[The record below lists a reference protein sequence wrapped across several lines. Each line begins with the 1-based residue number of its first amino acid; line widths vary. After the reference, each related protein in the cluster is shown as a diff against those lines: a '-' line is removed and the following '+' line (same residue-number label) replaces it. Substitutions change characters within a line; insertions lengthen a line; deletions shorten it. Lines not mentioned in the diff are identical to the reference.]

1 MEAMRIQ
8 DLILPED
15 KVFFQLFTQMTDTLR
30 QAAGH
35 LADLTR
41 DFSLAHQKCH
51 AIRQLE
57 HDADGTTRD
66 IYERL
71 NESLITP
78 LEPEEIGRLAPAL
91 DDVMDS
97 IDWVSHQLCNYGIKE
112 TNEILQEFSTLIV
125 QCAEDIEEGV
135 GLLST
140 LKKPLEVKERSIVIN
155 QRWNQARELL
165 SSAILD
171 LFNTEDPI
179 LIIKFKDIYENLE
192 EVLSRCNNVGH
203 VLNDISMHH
212 L

>member
-1 MEAMRIQ
+1 MRIQ

-15 KVFFQLFTQMTDTLR
+15 KIFFQLFTRMTATLKE
-30 QAAGH
+30 AAEH
-35 LADLTR
+35 LADLTS
-41 DFSLAHQKCH
+41 DLSSAHQKCH

-57 HDADGTTRD
+57 HDADGTTRE

-71 NESLITP
+71 DESLIMP

-91 DDVMDS
+91 DDVIDS
-97 IDWVSHQLCNYGIKE
+97 IDWVSHQLCNYGITE

-125 QCAEDIEEGV
+125 KGVGEIEKGV

-140 LKKPLEVKERSIVIN
+140 LKQPQEIQERSIEIN
-155 QRWNQARELL
+155 QLWNQSRELL
-165 SSAILD
+165 SSAVLD
-171 LFNTEDPI
+171 LFKTGDPV

-192 EVLSRCNNVGH
+192 GVLARCNNVGH

-212 L
+212 V

>member
-1 MEAMRIQ
+1 MRIQ

-15 KVFFQLFTQMTDTLR
+15 RVFFQYFTRMTATLR
-30 QAAGH
+30 EAAGH
-35 LADLTR
+35 LADMTSDL
-41 DFSLAHQKCH
+41 SSAHQKCH

-57 HDADGTTRD
+57 HEADGTTRE

-71 NESLITP
+71 DESLITP

-91 DDVMDS
+91 DDVIDS
-97 IDWVSHQLCNYGIKE
+97 IDWVSHQLCSYGITE
-112 TNEILQEFSTLIV
+112 TNDILREFSTLIV
-125 QCAEDIEEGV
+125 KGTEEIERGV
-135 GLLST
+135 QLLAT
-140 LKKPLEVKERSIVIN
+140 LKKPQEVKDRSTEIN
-155 QRWNQARELL
+155 RLWNQSRELL

-171 LFNTEDPI
+171 LFNTGDPV

-192 EVLSRCNNVGH
+192 EVLARCNNVGH

>member
-1 MEAMRIQ
+1 MRIQ

-15 KVFFQLFTQMTDTLR
+15 KVFFQLFTRMTTTLKG
-30 QAAGH
+30 AAEH
-35 LADLTR
+35 LADLTS
-41 DFSLAHQKCH
+41 DLSSAHQKCH

-57 HDADGTTRD
+57 HDADGTTRE

-71 NESLITP
+71 DESLITP

-91 DDVMDS
+91 DDVIDS
-97 IDWVSHQLCNYGIKE
+97 IDWVSHQLCNYGITE

-125 QCAEDIEEGV
+125 KGTEEIEQGV
-135 GLLST
+135 ELLAT
-140 LKKPLEVKERSIVIN
+140 LKKPLEIKEKSIEIN
-155 QRWNQARELL
+155 QLWNQSRELL

-171 LFNTEDPI
+171 LFNTGDPV

-192 EVLSRCNNVGH
+192 EVLARCNNVGH

>member
-1 MEAMRIQ
+1 MRIQ

-15 KVFFQLFTQMTDTLR
+15 KVFFQLFTRMTATLK
-30 QAAGH
+30 QAADELVG
-35 LADLTR
+35 LTA
-41 DFSLAHQKCH
+41 DFSSAHQKCH

-57 HDADGTTRD
+57 HDADGTTRE

-71 NESLITP
+71 DESLITP

-91 DDVMDS
+91 DDVIDS
-97 IDWVSHQLCNYGIKE
+97 IDWVSHQLCNYGITE
-112 TNEILQEFSTLIV
+112 TDEILQEFSSLILR
-125 QCAEDIEEGV
+125 CADRIKEGV
-135 GLLST
+135 ELLST
-140 LKKPLEVKERSIVIN
+140 LKKPFEVKQKSIEIN
-155 QRWNQARELL
+155 ELWNQSRELL

-171 LFNTEDPI
+171 LFKTQDPI

-192 EVLSRCNNVGH
+192 EVLARCNNVGH